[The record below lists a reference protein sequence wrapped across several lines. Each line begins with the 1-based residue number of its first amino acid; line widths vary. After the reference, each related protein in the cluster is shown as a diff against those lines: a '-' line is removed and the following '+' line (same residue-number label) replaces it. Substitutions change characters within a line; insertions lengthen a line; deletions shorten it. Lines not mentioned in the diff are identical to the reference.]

1 MFSIPFLQVPQAPSF
16 QPAPRLQPRPSQQLR
31 EILYRR
37 EDGGEDHMLGLLYR
51 SEPPLRD
58 MIAPP
63 DQQGYDSMAEQR
75 FDEQEQH

>member
-1 MFSIPFLQVPQAPSF
+1 MFSIPFLQVPQAPPL
-16 QPAPRLQPRPSQQLR
+16 QPAPLLQPRPSQQLR

-37 EDGGEDHMLGLLYR
+37 KDGGEDLTLGLLYR

-63 DQQGYDSMAEQR
+63 DQQGYDPMAEHR
-75 FDEQEQH
+75 FDEREQY